1 MLLFYSFILG
11 EEGELYIVRMVVA
24 VAYASAHPPLAL
36 TGLKRPHNPFT
47 VDWHCFGWTTWVM
60 QGQGSYSF
68 MSVNFIFVCH
78 VYFFQILFFLIIFIV
93 FLFRNQS
100 FFFLLS
106 LSYIYLFIIFLLILN
121 QGSFFFFFSFLVVCQ
136 CLTSELKPG
145 VAPTTATCV

>member
-100 FFFLLS
+100 FFFCCR
-106 LSYIYLFIIFLLILN
+106 YHIYIFL
-121 QGSFFFFFSFLVVCQ
+121 SFFY
-136 CLTSELKPG
+136 
-145 VAPTTATCV
+145 